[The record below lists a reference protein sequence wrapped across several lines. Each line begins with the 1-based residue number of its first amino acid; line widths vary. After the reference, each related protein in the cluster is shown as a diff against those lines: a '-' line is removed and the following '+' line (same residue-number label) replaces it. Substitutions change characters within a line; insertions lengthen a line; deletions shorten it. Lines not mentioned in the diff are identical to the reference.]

1 MKKVQFISCEENG
14 IDQIVSFALTDSKIG
29 VKSLILLRTPKYEPM
44 LDEIERGVSV
54 SLEHQTGDDDR
65 ALMVV
70 RLGSKRLTIETDV
83 SKYHLDVS
91 RVDPAELLE
100 MRALIERMNFDDRFT
115 IEDA

>member
-1 MKKVQFISCEENG
+1 MEKVQFISCEEDG
-14 IDQIVSFALTDSKIG
+14 TDQIVSFALTDGEIG

-44 LDEIERGVSV
+44 LDETERGVSV
-54 SLEHQTGDDDR
+54 SLEHQTGDDDE
-65 ALMVV
+65 ALEVV
-70 RLGSKRLTIETDV
+70 KIGSKRLTIETEV

-91 RVDPAELLE
+91 RVDPAELSE